1 MAKTVQFDED
11 ARRALER
18 GVNALADAVKV
29 TLGPKGR
36 NVVISKAWG
45 APTITNDGVTIA
57 REIELEDSYENL
69 GAQLAKEVATK
80 TNDVAGDGTTTATV
94 LAQAFVREGLK
105 VVAAGGAPV
114 ELKRGI
120 EAAVAAMKE
129 ELLKQARPVD
139 GKEGISQVGAIS
151 SRDQVIGDM
160 IAEAFDKVGKDGV
173 ISVEES
179 STTAMELE
187 FTEGMQFD
195 KGYISPYFVTDA
207 DRMEAVIEN
216 PAILLVQGKISSV
229 AELLPILEKVSA
241 ASKPLVII
249 AEDVDGE
256 ALSTLV
262 VNRIRGTFPSV
273 AIKAPAFGDRRKA
286 ILEDIA
292 ILTGAQ
298 VISADIGLK
307 IDQVGLEVLG
317 TARRVVATK
326 DNTTIVDGGGEAS
339 AVNDRVGQIKREI
352 ENSDSDWDKEKLSER
367 LAKLSGG
374 VCVIKVGAHTE
385 VELKEKKHRIEDA
398 VSATRAAIE
407 EGIVSGGGSALIHA
421 SAVLNGDLG
430 LTGDQAIGVQIVRR
444 GVVEPLRWIAENA
457 GLEGYVVVDRVREL
471 GQGQGINAATGEYGD
486 LVAQGVIDP
495 TKVTKTA
502 LVNAASVAALL
513 LTTDCAICDS
523 PKDESGGGMS
533 GGGMGD
539 MGGMGGMGGMM

>member
-1 MAKTVQFDED
+1 MAKTVEFDED

-151 SRDQVIGDM
+151 SRDKVIGDM

-339 AVNDRVGQIKREI
+339 AVNDRVAQIKREI

-495 TKVTKTA
+495 VKVTRSA
-502 LVNAASVAALL
+502 LENAASIAGML
-513 LTTDCAICDS
+513 LTTEALVVEKKEKAPED
-523 PKDESGGGMS
+523 GGGH
-533 GGGMGD
+533 GHGHAGHTH
-539 MGGMGGMGGMM
+539 

>member
-1 MAKTVQFDED
+1 MAKTVEFDED

-151 SRDQVIGDM
+151 SRDKVIGDM

-326 DNTTIVDGGGEAS
+326 DNTTIVDGGGEVS

-495 TKVTKTA
+495 VKVTRSA
-502 LVNAASVAALL
+502 LENAASIAGML
-513 LTTDCAICDS
+513 LTTEALVVEKKEKAPED
-523 PKDESGGGMS
+523 GGGH
-533 GGGMGD
+533 GHGHAGHTH
-539 MGGMGGMGGMM
+539 